1 MMKGFVLARR
11 RRAFAPRRFAPSA
24 PKTSALSLRAVM
36 LAVVLFS
43 GVVLGAAAA
52 VRPAQSSGYYAAFIR
67 QFVAA
72 HQSRPMW
79 QIFCEAFISAIA
91 LQCLALFLGLSCL
104 GAPLLLALV
113 LGRGFAVGSL
123 TAYLFHEMGLWGL
136 AMYLLLFFLPTALQC
151 LLLLYLCAQAF
162 DSAAAL
168 FRANFLGH
176 TVAAPLR
183 AQLLLRRFLRAGAG
197 ALAACCLE
205 SILSALFAPVFV

>member
-52 VRPAQSSGYYAAFIR
+52 VRPAQNSGYYAAFIR

-79 QIFCEAFISAIA
+79 
-91 LQCLALFLGLSCL
+91 
-104 GAPLLLALV
+104 
-113 LGRGFAVGSL
+113 
-123 TAYLFHEMGLWGL
+123 
-136 AMYLLLFFLPTALQC
+136 
-151 LLLLYLCAQAF
+151 
-162 DSAAAL
+162 
-168 FRANFLGH
+168 
-176 TVAAPLR
+176 
-183 AQLLLRRFLRAGAG
+183 
-197 ALAACCLE
+197 
-205 SILSALFAPVFV
+205 

>member
-11 RRAFAPRRFAPSA
+11 RRAFAPRRLAPSA

-52 VRPAQSSGYYAAFIR
+52 VRPAQNSGYYAAFIR

-79 QIFCEAFISAIA
+79 QIFCEAFISAMA
-91 LQCLALFLGLSCL
+91 LPVPGAVFGAFLPRR
-104 GAPLLLALV
+104 AAALALV

-123 TAYLFHEMGLWGL
+123 TGVSV
-136 AMYLLLFFLPTALQC
+136 P
-151 LLLLYLCAQAF
+151 
-162 DSAAAL
+162 
-168 FRANFLGH
+168 
-176 TVAAPLR
+176 
-183 AQLLLRRFLRAGAG
+183 
-197 ALAACCLE
+197 
-205 SILSALFAPVFV
+205 

>member
-1 MMKGFVLARR
+1 MKGFVLARR

-52 VRPAQSSGYYAAFIR
+52 VRPEQSSGYYAAFIS

-72 HQSRPMW
+72 HQRPMW
-79 QIFCEAFISAIA
+79 QIFCETLISTMA

-183 AQLLLRRFLRAGAG
+183 AQLLLCRFLRAGAG